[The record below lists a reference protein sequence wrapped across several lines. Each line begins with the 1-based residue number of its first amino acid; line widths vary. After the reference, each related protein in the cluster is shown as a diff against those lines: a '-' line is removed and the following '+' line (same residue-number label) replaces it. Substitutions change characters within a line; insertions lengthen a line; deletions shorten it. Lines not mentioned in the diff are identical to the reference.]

1 MTMPPLARI
10 ALAITAAAMFV
21 LGLAYWWQGNL
32 FHEVVGTLF
41 VVLLIVHNITVLR
54 WYAALAKGKW
64 TIRRSYSM
72 AVNALILML
81 MVALAGTSVMVSQS
95 LFTALPINAGY
106 AARDAHVIVAYWALV
121 VMGLHLGLHW
131 SRVMSA
137 VQRAVPMGSSRPGT
151 IVGRFIALAI
161 VAFGIQSALVVMLP
175 EKLLAIPAL
184 EMWDFTV
191 DAGGFLMRYAAIIG
205 LFAVIGHYLAKGLQA
220 LRSKSSAR

>member
-10 ALAITAAAMFV
+10 AVAITAAALFV

-32 FHEVVGTLF
+32 FHEVVGTIF
-41 VVLLIVHNITVLR
+41 VVLLIVHNVTVLR
-54 WYAALAKGKW
+54 WYAALVKGKW
-64 TIRRSYSM
+64 TIRRTYST

-81 MVALAGTSVMVSQS
+81 MVTLAVTSVMVSQT

-106 AARDAHVIVAYWALV
+106 AARDAHVIAAYWALV

-137 VQRAVPMGSSRPGT
+137 VQLASPMGSSRLGT
-151 IVGRFIALAI
+151 AAGRFIALA
-161 VAFGIQSALVVMLP
+161 VAAFGIQSALVMLLA

-191 DAGGFLMRYAAIIG
+191 DAGGFLLRYAGIIG

-220 LRSKSSAR
+220 LRSKPSAS